1 MTMATAGL
9 TVDDVPQQGHAVHAF
24 GIIGWRWI
32 SRNPAAAVAPI
43 LLPFIFLYFLS
54 LISPPGLLPLEIV
67 GAMLFTTQNIG
78 NWVLGDSATWRIQ
91 LNLQEMFIASPLG
104 KVRYLF
110 GIAFSNMIA
119 AAPALA
125 VLIGL
130 LVYVRSTEGAS
141 VPLLFWPV
149 LALSVLFLWILFSA
163 IGIAISSRVKSQREV
178 WPVGNLS
185 FTILG
190 MLSPLYYPLSYLPP
204 WWQTVAHFLPATY
217 AALLAQGA
225 LGITPQ
231 SGTGLLVDAL
241 LLVLL
246 CVIGTAVA
254 LRLYKWREV

>member
-1 MTMATAGL
+1 MTLATSTANINA
-9 TVDDVPQQGHAVHAF
+9 VPQQGHAVQAF
-24 GIIGWRWI
+24 GLIGWRWI

-54 LISPPGLLPLEIV
+54 LISPPGLLPLEII

-110 GIAFSNMIA
+110 GVAFSNMIA

-125 VLIGL
+125 ILMAL
-130 LVYVRSTEGAS
+130 LVYVRSSEGHPIPLFFW
-141 VPLLFWPV
+141 PLLV
-149 LALSVLFLWILFSA
+149 LAILFLWILFSA
-163 IGIAISSRVKSQREV
+163 VGIAISSRVKSQREV

-185 FTILG
+185 FTVLG

-204 WWQTVAHFLPATY
+204 WWQTLAHFLPATY

-231 SGTGLLVDAL
+231 SGTSLFVDAL

-246 CVIGTAVA
+246 SLVGTAVA
-254 LRLYKWREV
+254 LRLYKWREA